1 MLMKSIS
8 KYSQRQHLIFLR
20 LFIQYEFDFG
30 FVFHYIG
37 KKIELKID
45 WYADSFLLGWDKTVV
60 DT

>member
-8 KYSQRQHLIFLR
+8 KYSQCQHLILLR

-45 WYADSFLLGWDKTVV
+45 
-60 DT
+60 